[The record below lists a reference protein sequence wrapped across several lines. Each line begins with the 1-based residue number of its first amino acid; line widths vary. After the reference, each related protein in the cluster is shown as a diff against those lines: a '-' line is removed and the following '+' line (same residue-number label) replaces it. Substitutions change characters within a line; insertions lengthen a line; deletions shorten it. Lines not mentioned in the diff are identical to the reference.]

1 MPEGALVIGV
11 DCATDPRRVGLARG
25 VVEGESL
32 RLMAATTGAAVD
44 PVDRIAGWMAEA
56 PRTLLAL
63 DAPLGWPAP
72 LADGLQGHRAG
83 MPLAGAPNALFRRAT
98 DRSVHA
104 RLGKLPLEVGA
115 DRIARTAHAALALL
129 SALRRRTGLALPLA
143 WDPGLEQASATEV
156 YPAATLRA
164 CGLPASGYKRPADA
178 AVRRAILGG
187 LHAHLS
193 IPAGLEATLLGNAD
207 VLDATAC
214 LLAGLDFLRGR
225 SMPPPDPAMARREG
239 WIWVRER
246 NG

>member
-1 MPEGALVIGV
+1 MPEGSLVIGI

-25 VVEGESL
+25 VLEGETIRVL
-32 RLMAATTGAAVD
+32 EATTGAGVAPEGRV
-44 PVDRIAGWMAEA
+44 AGWMAEA

-83 MPLAGAPNALFRRAT
+83 MALAGLPNALFRRAT

-129 SALRRRTGLALPLA
+129 GVLRRRTGLALPLA
-143 WDPGLEQASATEV
+143 WDPGLEHPAVIEV

-193 IPAGLEATLLGNAD
+193 IPASLEATLLGNAD

-214 LLAGLDFLRGR
+214 LLAGLDFLRGQAV
-225 SMPPPDPAMARREG
+225 PPPDAATARREG